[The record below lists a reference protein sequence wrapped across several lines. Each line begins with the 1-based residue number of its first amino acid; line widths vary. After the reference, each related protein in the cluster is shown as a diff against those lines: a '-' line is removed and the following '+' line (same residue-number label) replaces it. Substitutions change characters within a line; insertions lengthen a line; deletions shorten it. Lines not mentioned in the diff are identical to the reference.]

1 MIDGVCIYQLS
12 HAVRVTYLQIYFLQL
27 VEESFKHANFGS
39 RVEDE
44 GGVDPGPGLNLR
56 DQ

>member
-12 HAVRVTYLQIYFLQL
+12 HAVRFTYLQIYFLQL